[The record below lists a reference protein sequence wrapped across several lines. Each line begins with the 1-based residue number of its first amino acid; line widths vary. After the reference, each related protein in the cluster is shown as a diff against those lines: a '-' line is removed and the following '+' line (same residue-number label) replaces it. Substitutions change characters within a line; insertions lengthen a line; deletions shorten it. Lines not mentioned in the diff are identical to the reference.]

1 MLRFSKTQILVSSSA
16 TDQLAG
22 QGPIRSAAAKGR
34 ISLAQPGHP
43 MDFGWAET
51 VTWVLGVES
60 VTGEPSG
67 WSLGVKFQYCLDNMD
82 GYQYTKNRWYDLA
95 EENFGADIAE
105 GVPWHGPNLPA
116 PVVANETSALPL
128 TVKRTIRNHPRRV
141 RVLLDPQFTG
151 GNNPGLYINLQVT
164 PRS

>member
-1 MLRFSKTQILVSSSA
+1 MLRLSKTQILVSSSS
-16 TDQLAG
+16 TDGLG
-22 QGPIRSAAAKGR
+22 QGPVRPASAKGR

-51 VTWVLGVES
+51 LTWVLGVES
-60 VTGEPSG
+60 VVGEPSA
-67 WSLGVKFQYCLDNMD
+67 WSLGVRFQYCLDNMD
-82 GYQYTKNRWYDLA
+82 GFQYTKNRWYDLA
-95 EENFGADIAE
+95 EENFVSDIAE

-116 PVVANETSALPL
+116 PVVANEASILPV

-151 GNNPGLYINLQVT
+151 GSNPGLYINLQVT
-164 PRS
+164 PRT